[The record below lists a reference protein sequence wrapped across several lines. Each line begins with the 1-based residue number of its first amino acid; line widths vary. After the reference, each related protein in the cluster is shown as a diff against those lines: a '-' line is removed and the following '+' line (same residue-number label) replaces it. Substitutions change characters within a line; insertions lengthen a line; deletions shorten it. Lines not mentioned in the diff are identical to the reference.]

1 MNPTELAHALNKLKV
16 GGKSL
21 NVTPEIP
28 TSAGAYTAADCVG
41 GLLQIKD
48 VMTCDNGTAILKS
61 IQVRDN
67 ANQKQPLTIILF
79 SSQPTG
85 ATTTDNS
92 AFAYGTSSFLK
103 QIAKINILATD
114 YETIDSKATADV
126 DTFGKVLK
134 SVGALDLWAVIITTG
149 TWRFILSADVLIFST
164 NMANS

>member
-1 MNPTELAHALNKLKV
+1 MNATELTHLFNKLKV

-126 DTFGKVLK
+126 DTFGNVLK
-134 SVGALDLWAVIITTG
+134 SVGGLDLWAVIVTTG
-149 TWRFILSADVLIFST
+149 TPTYA
-164 NMANS
+164 ANSTTLFVTFGFLQD